1 MMGIEFWRL
10 PNVSI
15 GIRNLRT
22 ELGRKERRTQQK
34 ARLYF
39 QYSLPLDTHLRVT
52 FRNHSFS

>member
-10 PNVSI
+10 PDVST
-15 GIRNLRT
+15 GIRNLRI
-22 ELGRKERRTQQK
+22 EVEREERMTQQK